1 MSTKP
6 CFRQPYRET
15 RTSCGGLN
23 FRSTDFTVVVLLQG
37 EKRKLRN
44 HVRFLVRTERLIKQ
58 SIKLF
63 LTEKM
68 MRGPLKLKDAMLQIK
83 VIQRKAL
90 CQENVEEIQL

>member
-1 MSTKP
+1 M
-6 CFRQPYRET
+6 
-15 RTSCGGLN
+15 
-23 FRSTDFTVVVLLQG
+23 VVLLQG